1 MDYGHQFGAVGWE
14 LDVTK
19 GNMVMTC
26 RSACP
31 TPGQHQSWGECARA
45 ANIQVGDL
53 MNASGQKTWD
63 RELNLYRSAREQGI
77 QPASTRTPDIHKAL
91 DASDKAGTAVQ
102 A

>member
-1 MDYGHQFGAVGWE
+1 MA
-14 LDVTK
+14 
-19 GNMVMTC
+19 C

-31 TPGQHQSWGECARA
+31 TPGVHRSWGECARA

-53 MNASGQKTWD
+53 MNATGQKSWD

-77 QPASTRTPDIHKAL
+77 QPASTKTADIRQAL
-91 DASDKAGTAVQ
+91 DASDKAGRAVG

>member
-1 MDYGHQFGAVGWE
+1 MA
-14 LDVTK
+14 
-19 GNMVMTC
+19 C
-26 RSACP
+26 RTACP
-31 TPGQHQSWGECARA
+31 TPGSHASWGECARA

-53 MNASGQKTWD
+53 MNATGQKSWD

-77 QPASTRTPDIHKAL
+77 QPVSTRTADIHRAM